1 LEKGGNNKAKR
12 KAFRQN
18 IKKGYQKPLG
28 HPLTLGT
35 HLHAKHLQLKPL
47 AKKNEMKEVKP
58 KGTPRIM
65 MPSRGELVGRINPR
79 SKLDEAQAEHL
90 HG

>member
-1 LEKGGNNKAKR
+1 LKTWERGEKNKTKR

-28 HPLTLGT
+28 CPLTLGT

-47 AKKNEMKEVKP
+47 AKKMK
-58 KGTPRIM
+58 
-65 MPSRGELVGRINPR
+65 
-79 SKLDEAQAEHL
+79 
-90 HG
+90 